1 MQPEKLRE
9 LIPITIKGVRVEE
22 IQIGKA
28 DERGGFRVTS
38 AVYSLISSTG
48 KVLAKQAIGGYSSGV
63 SLEPSAPTVKALE
76 TFMAL
81 YVDDI
86 CTVLGLNS
94 E

>member
-38 AVYSLISSTG
+38 SVYSLISSTG

-81 YVDDI
+81 YADDI